1 MMDWWNITM
10 EERLMYGLQVCFVLL
25 GAYLYDHHLLACV
38 ILTVSCLIYTLILYF
53 DYRKSME
60 ARRKLDEKL
69 PNYRETMDAEEV
81 LREIMK
87 DPQLMEMTADA
98 VGAGL
103 WSYLYRKYVVYFQ
116 LIVLLASLFDV
127 L

>member
-1 MMDWWNITM
+1 MDWWNITVKD
-10 EERLMYGLQVCFVLL
+10 RLMYGLQVGFILL

-53 DYRKSME
+53 DNKKSME
-60 ARRKLDEKL
+60 ARRNLNEKL

-87 DPQLMEMTADA
+87 DQDLMDMTADV

-116 LIVLLASLFDV
+116 LLVVCASLVD

>member
-10 EERLMYGLQVCFVLL
+10 GERLMYGLQVCFILL

-38 ILTVSCLIYTLILYF
+38 ILTVSCVIYTLILYF
-53 DYRKSME
+53 DNRKSME
-60 ARRKLDEKL
+60 ARRKLNEKL
-69 PNYRETMDAEEV
+69 PNYRETMDATEV

-87 DPQLMEMTADA
+87 DQDLMDMTAD
-98 VGAGL
+98 VVCAGL

-116 LIVLLASLFDV
+116 LMVLLVSLFD

>member
-1 MMDWWNITM
+1 MDWWNITVKD
-10 EERLMYGLQVCFVLL
+10 RLMYGLQVGFILL

-53 DYRKSME
+53 DNKKSME
-60 ARRKLDEKL
+60 ARRNLNEKL

-87 DPQLMEMTADA
+87 DPQLMEMTADV

-103 WSYLYRKYVVYFQ
+103 WSHLYRKYVVYFQ
-116 LIVLLASLFDV
+116 LVVSLGASL
-127 L
+127 

>member
-1 MMDWWNITM
+1 MDSWWNITM
-10 EERLMYGLQVCFVLL
+10 EERLMYGLQVCFILL

-38 ILTVSCLIYTLILYF
+38 VLTVSCLIYTLILYF
-53 DYRKSME
+53 DNKKSME
-60 ARRKLDEKL
+60 ARRKLNEKL

-87 DPQLMEMTADA
+87 DQDLMDMTADV

-116 LIVLLASLFDV
+116 LLVVCASYVDL
-127 L
+127 

>member
-1 MMDWWNITM
+1 MDSWWNITV
-10 EERLMYGLQVCFVLL
+10 EGRLMYGLQVGFILL

-38 ILTVSCLIYTLILYF
+38 VLTVSCLIYTLFLYF
-53 DYRKSME
+53 DYRSSME
-60 ARRKLDEKL
+60 ARRKLNEKL
-69 PNYRETMDAEEV
+69 PNYRETMDVEEV

-87 DPQLMEMTADA
+87 DQDLMEMTAEV

-103 WSYLYRKYVVYFQ
+103 WSHLYKKYVVYFQ
-116 LIVLLASLFDV
+116 LMLLLATLVD

>member
-1 MMDWWNITM
+1 
-10 EERLMYGLQVCFVLL
+10 
-25 GAYLYDHHLLACV
+25 
-38 ILTVSCLIYTLILYF
+38 
-53 DYRKSME
+53 ME
-60 ARRKLDEKL
+60 ARKRLEEKL

-87 DPQLMEMTADA
+87 DQDLMDMTAEV

-103 WSYLYRKYVVYFQ
+103 WSHLYREYVVYFQ
-116 LIVLLASLFDV
+116 LVVLLASLFD

>member
-1 MMDWWNITM
+1 MDSWNITM
-10 EERLMYGLQVCFVLL
+10 EDRLMYGLQVGFILL

-38 ILTVSCLIYTLILYF
+38 VLTVSCLIYTLFLYF
-53 DYRKSME
+53 DYRSSMK
-60 ARRKLDEKL
+60 ARRKLNEKL
-69 PNYRETMDAEEV
+69 PNYRETMDVEEV

-87 DPQLMEMTADA
+87 DQDLMDMTADV

-103 WSYLYRKYVVYFQ
+103 WSHLYRKYVVYFQ
-116 LIVLLASLFDV
+116 LMVLCASLVD

>member
-1 MMDWWNITM
+1 MDWWNITM
-10 EERLMYGLQVCFVLL
+10 EERLMYGLQVGFILL

-38 ILTVSCLIYTLILYF
+38 VLTVSCLIYTLILYF
-53 DYRKSME
+53 DNKKSME
-60 ARRKLDEKL
+60 ARRKLNEKL

-87 DPQLMEMTADA
+87 DQDLMDMTADV

-116 LIVLLASLFDV
+116 LLVVCASLVD

>member
-1 MMDWWNITM
+1 
-10 EERLMYGLQVCFVLL
+10 
-25 GAYLYDHHLLACV
+25 
-38 ILTVSCLIYTLILYF
+38 
-53 DYRKSME
+53 ME
-60 ARRKLDEKL
+60 ARKRLEEKL

-87 DPQLMEMTADA
+87 DQDLMDMTAEV
-98 VGAGL
+98 VGAGV

-116 LIVLLASLFDV
+116 LIVLLVASVDV

>member
-1 MMDWWNITM
+1 MDSWWNITM

-38 ILTVSCLIYTLILYF
+38 ILMVSCLIYTLILYF
-53 DYRKSME
+53 DNKKSME
-60 ARRKLDEKL
+60 ARRKLNEKL

-87 DPQLMEMTADA
+87 DQDLMDMTADV

-116 LIVLLASLFDV
+116 LLVVCASLVD

>member
-1 MMDWWNITM
+1 
-10 EERLMYGLQVCFVLL
+10 MYGLQVGFILL

-38 ILTVSCLIYTLILYF
+38 VLTVSCLIYTLILYF
-53 DYRKSME
+53 DNKKSME
-60 ARRKLDEKL
+60 ARRKLNEKL

-87 DPQLMEMTADA
+87 DQDLMDMTADV

-116 LIVLLASLFDV
+116 LLVVCASLVD